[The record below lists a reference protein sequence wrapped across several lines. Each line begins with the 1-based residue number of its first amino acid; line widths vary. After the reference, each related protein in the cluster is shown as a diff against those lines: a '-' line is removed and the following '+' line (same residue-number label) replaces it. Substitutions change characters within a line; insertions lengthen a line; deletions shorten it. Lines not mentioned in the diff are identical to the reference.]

1 MRVSVSSTHST
12 ALTCS
17 ALTTRLVILAIAAIC
32 SALPAAA
39 DEPPV
44 PTGLFVKFH
53 VKPGKNAAFEAAFR
67 KMQQSMRE
75 HEPGNAYYDLFV
87 TVENPQLYVIME
99 RYRDAAAVTQ
109 HNQSEH
115 LRTVLAELK
124 DLMDGPIEPQRLVLI
139 SAK

>member
-1 MRVSVSSTHST
+1 MRSLGIT
-12 ALTCS
+12 ALLL
-17 ALTTRLVILAIAAIC
+17 ALAAFGPE
-32 SALPAAA
+32 ARAAEGA
-39 DEPPV
+39 TAPV

-75 HEPGNAYYDLFV
+75 HEPGNLYYDLFV

-99 RYRDAAAVTQ
+99 RYRDGAAVTA

-115 LRTVLAELK
+115 LKTVLAELR
-124 DLMDGPIEPQRLVLI
+124 DLMDGPIEPQRLVFV

>member
-1 MRVSVSSTHST
+1 MR
-12 ALTCS
+12 
-17 ALTTRLVILAIAAIC
+17 RLVLVALLLGLAVGMPQAR
-32 SALPAAA
+32 SAEAVV
-39 DEPPV
+39 PPV

-53 VKPGKNAAFEAAFR
+53 VKAGQNAAFEAAFR

-75 HEPGNAYYDLFV
+75 HEPGNVYYDLFV

-99 RYRDAAAVTQ
+99 RYRDGAAVTA

-115 LRTVLAELK
+115 LKTVLAELR
-124 DLMDGPIEPQRLVLI
+124 DLMDGPIEPQRLVFV

>member
-1 MRVSVSSTHST
+1 V
-12 ALTCS
+12 
-17 ALTTRLVILAIAAIC
+17 RLFVIAA
-32 SALPAAA
+32 SLVYLALCARWAGAAEPAAA
-39 DEPPV
+39 PA

-53 VKPGKNAAFEAAFR
+53 VKSGQNAAFEAAFR

-75 HEPGNAYYDLFV
+75 HEPGNVYYDLFV

-99 RYRDAAAVTQ
+99 RYRDAAAVTA

-115 LRTVLAELK
+115 LKTVLAELR
-124 DLMDGPIEPQRLVLI
+124 DLMDGPIEPQRLVFV